1 MLLFFKLWRSYL
13 TFQGF
18 LQAQSVTICGK
29 IFCENAKRNTKKK
42 KKNLKYKITFL
53 THSIKISGGKKKTIK
68 AAGSYNEIFN
78 KCIHSFNIY

>member
-1 MLLFFKLWRSYL
+1 MQKGI
-13 TFQGF
+13 Q
-18 LQAQSVTICGK
+18 
-29 IFCENAKRNTKKK
+29 KK

-53 THSIKISGGKKKTIK
+53 TPSIKISGGKKKTIK

>member
-1 MLLFFKLWRSYL
+1 MGSIPGSGRSPGGGLIYIYNMPMRQALLLFS
-13 TFQGF
+13 
-18 LQAQSVTICGK
+18 
-29 IFCENAKRNTKKK
+29 N